1 MSQASKLPI
10 GEMRSLLVDFKEVTL
25 LHATLAPLSLCLV
38 AHKRTDAEALQTVA
52 AELVAALGPMKAA
65 AEMLT
70 SRRDDE

>member
-1 MSQASKLPI
+1 MGDMQT
-10 GEMRSLLVDFKEVTL
+10 MLVDFKGVTL
-25 LHATLAPLSLCLV
+25 LHASLAPLSLCLV
-38 AHKRTDAEALQTVA
+38 AHKRADTEALQTVA